1 MKDFLEWVKS
11 IPDLIIERLRPK
23 PVQYFLTNLYPK
35 VQLFGDSF
43 ILVYQQERYEF
54 TDLKLAME
62 AQDYTWERGFES
74 YIWEINGDEMRFVR

>member
-23 PVQYFLTNLYPK
+23 PTKYVVVNLYPK
-35 VQLFGDSF
+35 VQLFDDSF
-43 ILVYQQERYEF
+43 ILVYQQGWYEF

-74 YIWEINGDEMRFVR
+74 YIWEINGYERRFVR